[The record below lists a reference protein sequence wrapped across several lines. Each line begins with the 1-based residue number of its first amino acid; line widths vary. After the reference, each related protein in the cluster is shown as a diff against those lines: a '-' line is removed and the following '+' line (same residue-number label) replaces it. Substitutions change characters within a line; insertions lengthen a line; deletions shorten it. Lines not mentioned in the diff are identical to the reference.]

1 MNLDIAPVTGLN
13 GVSHRSFVILN
24 SKIFLFLLCF
34 TAGAAFSEESPV
46 KDETFVFNLTR
57 DVPYV
62 AQKLDQSARLR
73 TLDIYSPLS
82 PDEVAEETELLPIIL
97 YVHGGGWAFG
107 DKSDVNVK
115 PHYFT
120 AQGFG
125 FVSMN
130 YRLRWDYKVYDQV
143 VDLVTAMGWLGRKA
157 HEWGLDGRRIVLMG
171 HASGGHLAILVTAD
185 SSYLEADFMDSSR
198 IKAVVSID
206 SSSYDIR
213 RLMRELGSFV
223 ECRQYELIFTAD
235 ESVWDAASPITHVPS
250 STTLPPHALLY
261 NPERQVSELQ
271 AKGFAKALTEAGVEV
286 VMIPGSDSAPDRTDE
301 LIGVSG
307 NLATVALI
315 AFIRSQI

>member
-1 MNLDIAPVTGLN
+1 MTRLN
-13 GVSHRSFVILN
+13 GCSHQSFVVVN
-24 SKIFLFLLCF
+24 SKILLVLFFCLS
-34 TAGAAFSEESPV
+34 GPV
-46 KDETFVFNLTR
+46 FAENAPVRDETFGFNLTR
-57 DVPYV
+57 DVPYI
-62 AQKLDQSARLR
+62 AEKLDQSSRLR
-73 TLDIYSPLS
+73 TLDIYSPIS
-82 PDEVAEETELLPIIL
+82 TEDVSDNMDLLPIIL

-143 VDLVTAMGWLGRKA
+143 IDLVTAMTWLDENAEK
-157 HEWGLDGRRIVLMG
+157 WGLDGQRIVLMG
-171 HASGGHLAILVTAD
+171 HAAGGHLATLVTAD
-185 SSYLEADFMDSSR
+185 SSYLGADSLDASF

-206 SSSYDIR
+206 SSSYDIK

-223 ECRQYELIFTAD
+223 ERRQHELIFTAD
-235 ESVWDAASPITHVPS
+235 EKVWAAASPITHVPK

-261 NPERQVSELQ
+261 NPEREVSTLQ
-271 AKGFAKALTEAGVEV
+271 ARGYSKALTEAGIEV
-286 VMIPGSDSAPDRTDE
+286 VMIPGSEKAPERTDE

-307 NLATVALI
+307 NLATVALM

>member
-1 MNLDIAPVTGLN
+1 M
-13 GVSHRSFVILN
+13 N

-34 TAGAAFSEESPV
+34 TSGLAFNAADALAEAESI
-46 KDETFVFNLTR
+46 KDETFGFNLSR

-62 AQKLDQSARLR
+62 AQKLDQSSHLR

-82 PDEVAEETELLPIIL
+82 SEEVTEGTELLPIIL

-143 VDLVTAMGWLGRKA
+143 VDLVTAMNWLAENAQRY
-157 HEWGLDGRRIVLMG
+157 GLDANRIVIIG
-171 HASGGHLAILVTAD
+171 HASGGHLATLVTAD
-185 SSYLEADFMDSSR
+185 SSYLAADGLDAKR

-206 SSSYDIR
+206 SSSYDIT

-223 ECRQYELIFTAD
+223 ERRQHELIFTAD
-235 ESVWDAASPITHVPS
+235 ESVWAAASPITHVPS
-250 STTLPPHALLY
+250 STTLPPHALLF
-261 NPERQVSELQ
+261 NPEREVSALQ
-271 AKGFAKALTEAGVEV
+271 AKGYAKALTDAGVEV
-286 VMIPGSDSAPDRTDE
+286 VLIPGSESAPDRTDE

-307 NLATVALI
+307 NLATVAMI